1 MLACRCA
8 DCSDDFWGRISSV
21 SVCGVATTSA
31 CVGDFACVCDSSRA
45 CPLPHNDQCPGH
57 LHGWHFVHECA
68 LISLAENTAALA
80 DMLVARATR
89 HWCCQHN
96 CSQCPVG
103 AVESSA
109 VRGVV
114 TTTGVSSEAAL
125 SDITQREL
133 VDLREST
140 YWDITHVHWQ
150 LPPAGHAQPMQLQ
163 PRLLLPLESDLCL
176 VRRTPLVFR
185 RHFHRLCLIYRLS
198 KEMGSR

>member
-8 DCSDDFWGRISSV
+8 DCSDDLWGRISSV

-57 LHGWHFVHECA
+57 LHGWHFVHGCA
-68 LISLAENTAALA
+68 LISLAENTATLA

-103 AVESSA
+103 AIETVQSTGWSLQLGYVQKQHCQILLRGSSLIC
-109 VRGVV
+109 
-114 TTTGVSSEAAL
+114 VS
-125 SDITQREL
+125 
-133 VDLREST
+133 
-140 YWDITHVHWQ
+140 Q
-150 LPPAGHAQPMQLQ
+150 LIGTSHMYIGSCRLQ
-163 PRLLLPLESDLCL
+163 VMPSPCSCSHGCYFL
-176 VRRTPLVFR
+176 
-185 RHFHRLCLIYRLS
+185 
-198 KEMGSR
+198 